1 MPMKVNAFSGGQFCA
16 DIMFFKVFKLALI
29 MPRLSPR
36 SSPRSSPSSM
46 RAFLSS
52 SEFHSNPNMLITSL
66 SLSVR

>member
-1 MPMKVNAFSGGQFCA
+1 MPMKVNAFSGGQFRA
-16 DIMFFKVFKLALI
+16 DMMFFKVFKLALI
-29 MPRLSPR
+29 IPRC
-36 SSPRSSPSSM
+36 SPRSSPSSM